1 METVTGYV
9 EHIVFR
15 NEDNGYTVFHL
26 NNEDGEVTC
35 VGNFNYITEGELLE
49 LRGEYVMHSTYGLQL
64 SVSSSEVKEPEDLL
78 SIERYLGSG
87 AIKGLGAALAG
98 RIVRRFKEDTFR
110 IIEEEPERLA
120 EVKGIS
126 EKKAREIAEQVEGKK
141 DVRKAMIYLQKYGIS
156 TTLAAKIYKQYGQK
170 VYHILEEN
178 PYQLADDVQGVGFKT
193 ADEIAMRIGIH
204 TDSDYRIRSGIFY
217 ALLQGVAEGHI
228 YLPEEILLRR
238 TAALLEVEISDIQK
252 FLMDLSIEKKIVLK
266 QTEQG
271 IRVYPSNYYYMELN
285 TAKMLHDLNIHADID
300 IAYVSNR
307 LQLIEQDAEL
317 SLDEMQRQAV
327 IEAAKHGILVLTGGP
342 GTGKT
347 TTINAMIQYFGSQG
361 LDILLAAPT
370 GRAAKRM
377 TEATRY
383 EAQTIHRLLEVS
395 GNPEDGDGRSG
406 FARNEENPLETDI
419 LIIDEV
425 SMVDLPLMHALLRAI
440 IPGTRLIFVGDGNQ
454 LPSVGPGSVL
464 KDLLQSECFPTVC
477 LTKIFRQATESD
489 IVMNAH
495 KINRGEP
502 VVLDN
507 KSRDFFFLKR
517 QDANTI
523 ISVVITLLQKKLPKY
538 VDEETYDIQVL
549 TPMRKGLLGVERLNR
564 ILQEYLNPPNQKKT
578 EKEYGDKLFREGD
591 KVMQIKNNYQLEW
604 EIATKYGL
612 VVDKGVGIF
621 NGDMGIITNINTYN
635 ETLEVEY
642 DEKRKVTY
650 PFQLLDE
657 LELAYAI
664 TIHKAQGSEYPA
676 VVIPLLPGPR
686 QLFHRNLLYTA
697 VTRAKK
703 CVTLVGSEDTFY
715 EMIQNAHEQNR
726 YTSLSERIQEFM

>member
-1 METVTGYV
+1 METVKGYV

-26 NNEDGEVTC
+26 NHEDGEVTC
-35 VGNFNYITEGELLE
+35 VGNFNYIAEGELLE
-49 LRGEYVMHSTYGLQL
+49 LQGEYVMHSSYGLQF
-64 SVSSSEVKEPEDLL
+64 SVSSCEVKEPEDLM

-87 AIKGLGAALAG
+87 AVKGLGAALAG
-98 RIVRRFKEDTFR
+98 RIVRKFREDTFR

-126 EKKAREIAEQVEGKK
+126 ERKAREIAEQVEGKK
-141 DVRKAMIYLQKYGIS
+141 DMRKAMIYLQKYGIS
-156 TTLAAKIYKQYGQK
+156 TTLAAKIFKQYGQK
-170 VYHILEEN
+170 VYHVLEEN

-217 ALLQGVAEGHI
+217 ALLQAVAEGHI
-228 YLPEEILLRR
+228 YMPQERLLKR
-238 TAALLEVEISDIQK
+238 TGALLEVEIQDIEK
-252 FLMDLSIEKKIVLK
+252 YLFDLSIEKKIILK
-266 QTEQG
+266 KTEDDV
-271 IRVYPSNYYYMELN
+271 RVYPSNYYYMELN
-285 TAKMLHDLNIHADID
+285 TAKMLHDLNVHAEIHED
-300 IAYVSNR
+300 YVRKR
-307 LQLIEQDAEL
+307 LELIEQDAEL
-317 SLDEMQRQAV
+317 SLDEMQREAV
-327 IEAAKHGILVLTGGP
+327 IEAVRHGILVLTGGP

-347 TTINAMIQYFGSQG
+347 TTINAMIRYFESQG
-361 LDILLAAPT
+361 LEIFLAAPT

-377 TEATRY
+377 TEATGY

-395 GNPEDGDGRSG
+395 GNPEESDGRSG
-406 FARNEENPLETDI
+406 FARNEENPLEADVI
-419 LIIDEV
+419 IIDEV

-440 IPGTRLIFVGDGNQ
+440 VPGTRIVLVGDGNQ

-464 KDLLQSECFPTVC
+464 KDILQSECFATVR
-477 LTKIFRQATESD
+477 LTRIFRQAAESD

-495 KINRGEP
+495 KINKGEP
-502 VVLDN
+502 VILDN

-538 VDEETYDIQVL
+538 VDANMYDIQVL

-564 ILQEYLNPPNQKKT
+564 ILQEYLNPPDKKKT
-578 EKEYGDKLFREGD
+578 EKEYGEKLFREGD

-612 VVDKGVGIF
+612 VVDKGIGIF
-621 NGDMGIITNINTYN
+621 NGDMGVITNINTYN
-635 ETLEVEY
+635 ETVEVEY

-650 PFQLLDE
+650 PFSLLDE

-686 QLFHRNLLYTA
+686 QLYHRNLLYTA

-703 CVTLVGSEDTFY
+703 CVTLVGSDATFY
-715 EMIQNAHEQNR
+715 EMIQNTNEQNR
-726 YTSLSERIQEFM
+726 YTSLQERIREFQ